1 MLVLIDESGCP
12 GFKIARGSDPVFGI
26 GMVIFENGQAARDT
40 ELVIQGL
47 HEKLCHK
54 PEFKFSKCSQ
64 DVRDRFFSAVSG
76 CPFAVRALIVNKGVL
91 YSPHLR
97 ANPDQFYNYFVKQL
111 MAFDSGIL
119 QNARV
124 RIDGSG
130 DREFQRALGHYL
142 RRELGGKVKDVKM
155 SDSCRD
161 QLMQLADMCIGAITR
176 SERPRKDAQRW
187 HRMLRPRIANV
198 WHYR

>member
-1 MLVLIDESGCP
+1 
-12 GFKIARGSDPVFGI
+12 
-26 GMVIFENGQAARDT
+26 MVIFDTGQAARET
-40 ELVIQGL
+40 ESVICDL
-47 HEKLCHK
+47 HDSLSHR

-64 DVRDRFFSAVSG
+64 DVRDRFFAAVAG
-76 CPFAVRALIVNKGVL
+76 CPFTVRALIVDKAAL

-130 DREFQRALGHYL
+130 DREFQRALGGYL
-142 RRELGGKVKDVKM
+142 RRELGRKVKDVKM
-155 SDSCRD
+155 LDSRRD

-176 SERPRKDAQRW
+176 SERVRKDATRW
-187 HRMLRPRIANV
+187 QRMLEPRITNV
-198 WHYR
+198 WRYR